1 MLLEGATTG
10 SGKSHNTSNGNK
22 WKQVSKDA
30 VSMKRT
36 IEAVKGAEKKLEAK
50 GLCVSLYNVCVS
62 LFNAC
67 HCLMH
72 LTGNDCILRLDHD
85 PSYHL
90 RTKIL
95 TVIFLIT

>member
-36 IEAVKGAEKKLEAK
+36 IEAVKGAAKKLEVRSTDESS
-50 GLCVSLYNVCVS
+50 GEEMLVEDLCDINNSL
-62 LFNAC
+62 
-67 HCLMH
+67 
-72 LTGNDCILRLDHD
+72 
-85 PSYHL
+85 
-90 RTKIL
+90 KQ
-95 TVIFLIT
+95 VIFNLHKIF